1 MPISIV
7 TGTGYAST
15 DYGLWGH
22 LPIALVFFLMC
33 VGGCTGSTTGGIKV
47 FRLVVVYRIARV
59 QAFRLIHPNAV
70 FRSLYNNQPI
80 TDAMAVSVLA
90 FLFLFAVTF
99 SIIAVLLS
107 WYGLDYLTAMSAA
120 LTALGNVGP
129 GLGPEIGPAG
139 NFADLPQGAK
149 WILSAAMLLGRL
161 ELFTVLVLFA
171 PMFWRA

>member
-1 MPISIV
+1 
-7 TGTGYAST
+7 
-15 DYGLWGH
+15 
-22 LPIALVFFLMC
+22 MC
-33 VGGCTGSTTGGIKV
+33 SSD
-47 FRLVVVYRIARV
+47 L